1 MGAVATMGLTYA
13 DIDLTRITPMMQQY
27 LDQKQAWPDCL
38 LFFRLGDFYELFF
51 DDAVTAARELELALT
66 GRDCG
71 QVERA
76 PMCGVPYH
84 AAENY
89 INRLVG
95 RGYKVAI
102 CEQVEDPALAK
113 GIVRREVIRV
123 VTPGTVLEPSAL
135 DEKRNNY
142 IVAVYQLNQFFG
154 LAACDL
160 STGLFET
167 TQLVVGQTL
176 AKLAD
181 ELARLN
187 PAEIVHNRVFAE
199 TASKMQTIIRS
210 NVTLSC
216 RPDHEF
222 LPEFMREILP
232 QADDHAL
239 WARASAVLVHY
250 LKETQH
256 QTPDHIARIEPYQI
270 ADFMTLDANARRN
283 LELTETLRDKQRK
296 GSLLWAIDQTMT
308 SMGSRLLRRW
318 VEQPLLSLHDIKVR
332 QEAVADFKAAYLAR
346 QEIRERLH
354 GLHDLER
361 LCSKLALKTAHA
373 RDLVALRHSLAK
385 LPGLVA
391 ILAAMDRPA
400 LRTWSEKLDPL
411 TDLEALLT
419 AAIHDEPPLSL
430 KEGQLIKEGYQEQVD
445 QLRAAARN
453 GKQWIIDLENRE
465 RERTGIRSLKI
476 GYNKVFGFYLDVTKS
491 NLNQVPDTYIR
502 KQTLANG
509 ERYIT
514 SELKEMEDTVLGAEQ
529 KSIALEYELF
539 CEIRDQVLGQLPRL
553 QQTAQALAAI
563 DCLAGLAELAD
574 RQNYCRPEVNLSDQ
588 LMIRGGR
595 HPVVEKMLGDSQF
608 VPNDTVLDLGSR
620 RLMILT
626 GPNMAGKSTYM
637 RQVAQ
642 IVLLAQIGSFVPAQ
656 SAQIGL
662 VDRVFTR
669 VGASDDLG
677 GGQSTFMVEMSE
689 VATILENATARSLLI
704 LDEIGRGTSTY
715 DGLSIAWSVIEH
727 IADPAV
733 LGCRTLFATH
743 YHELTDLA
751 ESMAGVFNCHVAVDE
766 SKGEVIFLHQIREGG
781 SDDSYGIE
789 VARIAGV
796 PESVVKRA
804 RELLVQLENENE
816 ARTKGKVRRFAKPMD
831 GQIDLFAAAMAGQ
844 GAGELLT
851 SLRQL
856 EISQMTPLDA
866 LNTLYDLQQ
875 KAKASSGGKSR

>member
-1 MGAVATMGLTYA
+1 VLDTVGLTYA

-71 QVERA
+71 QSERA

-89 INRLVG
+89 INRLVS

-142 IVAVYQLNQFFG
+142 IVAVYQLNQYFG

-167 TQLVVGQTL
+167 TQLVVGQTT

-187 PAEIVHNRVFAE
+187 PAEIVHNSLFTE
-199 TASKMQTIIRS
+199 TAASIQSIIRS
-210 NVTLSC
+210 GVTMSC
-216 RPDHEF
+216 RPDNEF
-222 LPEFMREILP
+222 LPEFMHEILP
-232 QADDHAL
+232 QADEHAL
-239 WARASAVLVHY
+239 WARASAVLIHY

-256 QTPDHIARIEPYQI
+256 QAPGHIARIEPYQT

-296 GSLLWAIDQTMT
+296 GSLLWAIDRTMT

-318 VEQPLLSLHDIKVR
+318 VEQPLLSLHDIKAR
-332 QEAVADFKAAYLAR
+332 QDAVADFKAAYLVR

-373 RDLVALRHSLAK
+373 RDLVALRRSLAK

-391 ILAAMDRPA
+391 SLSELDSLSIRSW
-400 LRTWSEKLDPL
+400 TEKLDPMA
-411 TDLEALLT
+411 DIEALLT

-430 KEGQLIKEGYQEQVD
+430 KEGQLIKEGFREQVD
-445 QLRAAARN
+445 ELRAAARD

-465 RERTGIRSLKI
+465 RERTGIRSLKV

-491 NLNQVPDTYIR
+491 NLSQVPDDYIR

-529 KSIALEYELF
+529 KSTALEYELF
-539 CEIRDQVLGQLPRL
+539 CEIRDQVLLHLPRL
-553 QQTAQALAAI
+553 QQTAKTLSAI

-574 RQNYCRPEVNLSDQ
+574 RQHYCRPEVDLSDQ
-588 LMIRGGR
+588 LLISGGR

-608 VPNDTVLDLGSR
+608 VPNDTVLNLNDR

-656 SAQIGL
+656 SARIGL

-689 VATILENATARSLLI
+689 VATILEHASARSLLI

-727 IADPAV
+727 ISDPAI

-751 ESMAGVFNCHVAVDE
+751 QSMPGVFNCHVAVDDSE
-766 SKGEVIFLHQIREGG
+766 GEVIFLHQIREGG

-796 PESVVKRA
+796 PDPVVRRA
-804 RELLVQLENENE
+804 RELLVQLETEND
-816 ARTKGKVRRFAKPMD
+816 ARTKGKVRRYAKPMD
-831 GQIDLFAAAMAGQ
+831 GQIDLFASAMAGQ
-844 GAGELLT
+844 GAGELLAV
-851 SLRQL
+851 LRQL
-856 EISQMTPLDA
+856 DISQMTPLDA

-875 KAKASSGGKSR
+875 KAKASGGKSR

>member
-1 MGAVATMGLTYA
+1 MGLTYA
-13 DIDLTRITPMMQQY
+13 DIDLSRITPMMQQY
-27 LDQKQAWPDCL
+27 LDQKKTWPDCL

-51 DDAVTAARELELALT
+51 DDAVIAARELELALT

-71 QVERA
+71 QKERA

-89 INRLVG
+89 INRLVN

-123 VTPGTVLEPSAL
+123 VTPGTVLEPSSL

-142 IVAVYQLNQFFG
+142 IVAIYQLNQYFG

-176 AKLAD
+176 AKLSD
-181 ELARLN
+181 ELARFN
-187 PAEIVHNRVFAE
+187 PAEIVHNSIFGE
-199 TASKMQTIIRS
+199 TAQTLQAVIRS

-239 WARASAVLVHY
+239 WARASAVLIHY

-256 QTPDHIARIEPYQI
+256 QSPDHIARIEPYQI
-270 ADFMTLDANARRN
+270 TDFMTLDANARRN
-283 LELTETLRDKQRK
+283 LELTETIRDKQRK
-296 GSLLWAIDQTMT
+296 GSLLWAIDRTMT

-318 VEQPLLSLHDIKVR
+318 LEQPLLSLHDIHFR
-332 QEAVADFKAAYLAR
+332 QQAVADFKQAYLAR

-361 LCSKLALKTAHA
+361 LCSKLALKTANA
-373 RDLVALRHSLAK
+373 RDLVALRRSLAK
-385 LPGLVA
+385 LPGLMAGLAEIDSSA
-391 ILAAMDRPA
+391 ISGWSRQLDALA
-400 LRTWSEKLDPL
+400 
-411 TDLEALLT
+411 DLETLLT
-419 AAIHDEPPLSL
+419 AAIHDEPPVSL
-430 KEGQLIKEGYQEQVD
+430 KEGQLIKDGYQDQVD
-445 QLRAAARN
+445 QLRAAARD

-476 GYNKVFGFYLDVTKS
+476 GYNKVFGFYLDVTRS
-491 NLNQVPDTYIR
+491 NLSQVPDDYIR

-539 CEIRDQVLGQLPRL
+539 CEIRDQVLAQLPRL
-553 QQTAQALAAI
+553 QQTAQAIAAI

-574 RQNYCRPEVNLSDQ
+574 RQQYCRPEVDLSDA
-588 LMIRGGR
+588 LTISGGR
-595 HPVVEKMLGDSQF
+595 HPVVERMLGDSLF
-608 VPNDTVLDLGSR
+608 VPNDTILNLSDR

-656 SAQIGL
+656 SARLGL

-689 VATILENATARSLLI
+689 VAAILQHASARSLLI

-727 IADPAV
+727 ISDPAI

-743 YHELTDLA
+743 YHELTDLS
-751 ESMAGVFNCHVAVDE
+751 ESMPGVFNCHVAVDDTQ
-766 SKGEVIFLHQIREGG
+766 GEVIFLHQIREGG

-796 PESVVKRA
+796 PDSVVKRA
-804 RELLVQLENENE
+804 SELLLQLETDNN
-816 ARTKGKVRRFAKPMD
+816 ARTKGKVRRLAKPME

-844 GAGELLT
+844 NASDLL
-851 SLRQL
+851 SELRQL

-875 KAKASSGGKSR
+875 KAKGGGGKLA

>member
-1 MGAVATMGLTYA
+1 MGLTYA
-13 DIDLTRITPMMQQY
+13 DIDLSRITPMMQQY
-27 LDQKQAWPDCL
+27 LDQKKTWPDCL

-51 DDAVTAARELELALT
+51 DDAVIAARELELALT

-71 QVERA
+71 QKERA

-89 INRLVG
+89 INRLIN

-123 VTPGTVLEPSAL
+123 VTPGTVLEPSSL

-142 IVAVYQLNQFFG
+142 IVAIYQLNQYFG

-176 AKLAD
+176 AKLSD
-181 ELARLN
+181 ELARFN
-187 PAEIVHNRVFAE
+187 PAEIVHNSIFGE
-199 TASKMQTIIRS
+199 TAQTLQAVIRS

-239 WARASAVLVHY
+239 WARASAVLIHY

-256 QTPDHIARIEPYQI
+256 QSPDHIARIEPYQI
-270 ADFMTLDANARRN
+270 TDFMTLDANARRN
-283 LELTETLRDKQRK
+283 LELTETIRDKQRK
-296 GSLLWAIDQTMT
+296 GSLLWAIDRTMT

-318 VEQPLLSLHDIKVR
+318 LEQPLLSLHDIQFR
-332 QEAVADFKAAYLAR
+332 QQAVADFKQAYLAR

-361 LCSKLALKTAHA
+361 LCSKLALKTANA
-373 RDLVALRHSLAK
+373 RDLVALRRSLAK
-385 LPGLVA
+385 LPGLMAGLAEIDSSA
-391 ILAAMDRPA
+391 ISGWSRQLDALA
-400 LRTWSEKLDPL
+400 
-411 TDLEALLT
+411 DLENLLT
-419 AAIHDEPPLSL
+419 AAIHDEPPVSL
-430 KEGQLIKEGYQEQVD
+430 KEGQLIKDGYQDQVD
-445 QLRAAARN
+445 QLRAAARD

-476 GYNKVFGFYLDVTKS
+476 GYNKVFGFYLDVTRS
-491 NLNQVPDTYIR
+491 NLSQVPDDYIR

-539 CEIRDQVLGQLPRL
+539 CEIRDQVLAQLPRL
-553 QQTAQALAAI
+553 QQTAQAIAAI

-574 RQNYCRPEVNLSDQ
+574 RQQYCRPEVELSDA
-588 LMIRGGR
+588 LTISGGR
-595 HPVVEKMLGDSQF
+595 HPVVERMLGDSLF
-608 VPNDTVLDLGSR
+608 VPNDTILNLSDR

-656 SAQIGL
+656 SARLGL

-689 VATILENATARSLLI
+689 VAAILQHASARSLLI

-727 IADPAV
+727 ISDPAI

-743 YHELTDLA
+743 YHELTDLS
-751 ESMAGVFNCHVAVDE
+751 ESMPGVFNCHVAVDDTQ
-766 SKGEVIFLHQIREGG
+766 GEVIFLHQIREGG

-796 PESVVKRA
+796 PDSVVKRA
-804 RELLVQLENENE
+804 SELLLQLETDNN
-816 ARTKGKVRRFAKPMD
+816 ARTKGKVRRLAKPME
-831 GQIDLFAAAMAGQ
+831 GQFDLFAAAMAGQ
-844 GAGELLT
+844 NASDLL
-851 SLRQL
+851 SELRQL

-875 KAKASSGGKSR
+875 KAKGGGGKLA

>member
-1 MGAVATMGLTYA
+1 MGLTYA
-13 DIDLTRITPMMQQY
+13 DIDLSRITPMMQQY
-27 LDQKQAWPDCL
+27 LDQKKTWPDCL

-51 DDAVTAARELELALT
+51 DDAVIAARELELALT

-71 QVERA
+71 QKERA

-89 INRLVG
+89 INRLVN

-123 VTPGTVLEPSAL
+123 VTPGTVLEPSSL

-142 IVAVYQLNQFFG
+142 IVAIYQLNQYFG

-176 AKLAD
+176 AKLSD
-181 ELARLN
+181 ELARFN
-187 PAEIVHNRVFAE
+187 PAEIVHNSIFGE
-199 TASKMQTIIRS
+199 TAQTLQAVIRS

-239 WARASAVLVHY
+239 WARASAVLIHY

-256 QTPDHIARIEPYQI
+256 QSPDHIARIEPYQI
-270 ADFMTLDANARRN
+270 TDFMTLDANARRN
-283 LELTETLRDKQRK
+283 LELTETIRDKQRK
-296 GSLLWAIDQTMT
+296 GSLLWAIDRTMT

-318 VEQPLLSLHDIKVR
+318 LEQPLLSLHDIQFR
-332 QEAVADFKAAYLAR
+332 QQAVADFKQAYLAR

-361 LCSKLALKTAHA
+361 LCSKLALKTANA
-373 RDLVALRHSLAK
+373 RDLVALRRSLAK
-385 LPGLVA
+385 LPGLMAGLAEIDSSA
-391 ILAAMDRPA
+391 ISGWSRQLDALA
-400 LRTWSEKLDPL
+400 
-411 TDLEALLT
+411 DLETLLT
-419 AAIHDEPPLSL
+419 AAIHDEPPVSL
-430 KEGQLIKEGYQEQVD
+430 KEGQLIKDGYQDQVD
-445 QLRAAARN
+445 QLRAAARD

-476 GYNKVFGFYLDVTKS
+476 GYNKVFGFYLDVTRS
-491 NLNQVPDTYIR
+491 NLSQVPDDYIR

-539 CEIRDQVLGQLPRL
+539 CEIRDQVLAQLPRL
-553 QQTAQALAAI
+553 QQTAQAIAAI

-574 RQNYCRPEVNLSDQ
+574 RQQYCRPEVDLSDA
-588 LMIRGGR
+588 LTISGGR
-595 HPVVEKMLGDSQF
+595 HPVVERMLGDSLF
-608 VPNDTVLDLGSR
+608 VPNDTILNLSDR

-656 SAQIGL
+656 SARLGL

-689 VATILENATARSLLI
+689 VAAILQHASARSLLI

-727 IADPAV
+727 ISDPAI

-743 YHELTDLA
+743 YHELTDLS
-751 ESMAGVFNCHVAVDE
+751 ESMPGVFNCHVAVDDTQ
-766 SKGEVIFLHQIREGG
+766 GEVIFLHQIREGG

-796 PESVVKRA
+796 PDSVVKRA
-804 RELLVQLENENE
+804 SELLLQLETDNN
-816 ARTKGKVRRFAKPMD
+816 ARTKGKVRRLAKPME

-844 GAGELLT
+844 NASDLL
-851 SLRQL
+851 SELRQL

-875 KAKASSGGKSR
+875 KAKGGGGKLA

>member
-1 MGAVATMGLTYA
+1 MGLTYA
-13 DIDLTRITPMMQQY
+13 DIDLSRITPMMQQY
-27 LDQKQAWPDCL
+27 LDQKKTWPDCL

-51 DDAVTAARELELALT
+51 DDAVIAARELELALT

-71 QVERA
+71 QKERA

-89 INRLVG
+89 INRLVN

-123 VTPGTVLEPSAL
+123 VTPGTVLEPSSL

-142 IVAVYQLNQFFG
+142 IVAIYQLNQYFG

-176 AKLAD
+176 AKLSD
-181 ELARLN
+181 ELARFN
-187 PAEIVHNRVFAE
+187 PAEIVHNSIFGE
-199 TASKMQTIIRS
+199 TAQTLQAVIRS

-239 WARASAVLVHY
+239 WARASAVLIHY

-256 QTPDHIARIEPYQI
+256 QSPDHIARIEPYQI
-270 ADFMTLDANARRN
+270 TDFMTLDANARRN
-283 LELTETLRDKQRK
+283 LELTETIRDKQRK
-296 GSLLWAIDQTMT
+296 GSLLWAIDRTMT

-318 VEQPLLSLHDIKVR
+318 LEQPLLSLHDIQFR
-332 QEAVADFKAAYLAR
+332 QQAVADFKQAYLAR

-361 LCSKLALKTAHA
+361 LCSKLALKTANA
-373 RDLVALRHSLAK
+373 RDLVALRRSLAK
-385 LPGLVA
+385 LPGLMAGLAEIDSSA
-391 ILAAMDRPA
+391 ISGWSRQLDALA
-400 LRTWSEKLDPL
+400 
-411 TDLEALLT
+411 DLELLLT
-419 AAIHDEPPLSL
+419 TAIHDEPPVSL
-430 KEGQLIKEGYQEQVD
+430 KEGQLIKDGYQDQVD
-445 QLRAAARN
+445 QLRAAARD

-476 GYNKVFGFYLDVTKS
+476 GYNKVFGFYLDVTRS
-491 NLNQVPDTYIR
+491 NLSQVPDDYIR

-539 CEIRDQVLGQLPRL
+539 CEIRDQVLAQLPRL
-553 QQTAQALAAI
+553 QQTAQAIAAI

-574 RQNYCRPEVNLSDQ
+574 RQQYCRPEVDLSDA
-588 LMIRGGR
+588 LTISGGR
-595 HPVVEKMLGDSQF
+595 HPVVERMLGDSLF
-608 VPNDTVLDLGSR
+608 VPNDTILNLSDR

-656 SAQIGL
+656 SARLGL

-689 VATILENATARSLLI
+689 VAAILQHASARSLLI

-727 IADPAV
+727 ISDPAI

-743 YHELTDLA
+743 YHELTDLS
-751 ESMAGVFNCHVAVDE
+751 ESMPGVFNCHVAVDDTQ
-766 SKGEVIFLHQIREGG
+766 GEVIFLHQIREGG

-796 PESVVKRA
+796 PDSVVKRA
-804 RELLVQLENENE
+804 SELLLQLETDNN
-816 ARTKGKVRRFAKPMD
+816 ARTKGKVRRLAKPME

-844 GAGELLT
+844 NASDLL
-851 SLRQL
+851 SELRQL

-875 KAKASSGGKSR
+875 KAKGGGGKLA

>member
-1 MGAVATMGLTYA
+1 MGLTYA
-13 DIDLTRITPMMQQY
+13 DIDLSRITPMMQQY
-27 LDQKQAWPDCL
+27 LDQKKTWPDCL

-51 DDAVTAARELELALT
+51 DDAVIAARELELALT

-71 QVERA
+71 QKERA

-89 INRLVG
+89 INRLVN

-123 VTPGTVLEPSAL
+123 VTPGTVLEPSSL

-142 IVAVYQLNQFFG
+142 IVAIYQLNQYFG

-176 AKLAD
+176 AKLSD
-181 ELARLN
+181 ELARFN
-187 PAEIVHNRVFAE
+187 PAEIVHNSIFGE
-199 TASKMQTIIRS
+199 TAQTLQAVIRS

-239 WARASAVLVHY
+239 WARASAVLIHY

-256 QTPDHIARIEPYQI
+256 QSPDHIARIEPYQI
-270 ADFMTLDANARRN
+270 TDFMTLDANARRN
-283 LELTETLRDKQRK
+283 LELTETIRDKQRK
-296 GSLLWAIDQTMT
+296 GSLLWAIDRTMT

-318 VEQPLLSLHDIKVR
+318 LEQPLLSLHDIQFR
-332 QEAVADFKAAYLAR
+332 QQAVADFKQAYLAR

-361 LCSKLALKTAHA
+361 LCSKLALKTANA
-373 RDLVALRHSLAK
+373 RDLVALRRSLAK
-385 LPGLVA
+385 LPGLMAGLAEIDSSA
-391 ILAAMDRPA
+391 ISGWSRQLDALA
-400 LRTWSEKLDPL
+400 
-411 TDLEALLT
+411 DLETLLT
-419 AAIHDEPPLSL
+419 AAIHDEPPVSL
-430 KEGQLIKEGYQEQVD
+430 KEGQLIKDGYQDQVD
-445 QLRAAARN
+445 QLRAAARD

-476 GYNKVFGFYLDVTKS
+476 GYNKVFGFYLDVTRS
-491 NLNQVPDTYIR
+491 NLSQVPDDYIR

-539 CEIRDQVLGQLPRL
+539 CEIRDQVLAQLPRL
-553 QQTAQALAAI
+553 QQTAQAIAAI

-574 RQNYCRPEVNLSDQ
+574 RQQYCRPEVDLSDA
-588 LMIRGGR
+588 LTISGGR
-595 HPVVEKMLGDSQF
+595 HPVVERMLGDSLF
-608 VPNDTVLDLGSR
+608 VPNDTILNLSDR

-656 SAQIGL
+656 SARLGL

-689 VATILENATARSLLI
+689 VAAILQHASARSLLI

-727 IADPAV
+727 ISDPAI

-743 YHELTDLA
+743 YHELTDLS
-751 ESMAGVFNCHVAVDE
+751 ESMPGVFNCHVAVDDTQ
-766 SKGEVIFLHQIREGG
+766 GEVIFLHQIREGG

-796 PESVVKRA
+796 PDSVVKRA
-804 RELLVQLENENE
+804 SELLLQLETDNN
-816 ARTKGKVRRFAKPMD
+816 ARTKGKVRRLAKPME
-831 GQIDLFAAAMAGQ
+831 GQFDLFAAAMAGQ
-844 GAGELLT
+844 NASDLL
-851 SLRQL
+851 SELRQL

-875 KAKASSGGKSR
+875 KAKGGGGKLA